1 MLFIAFIQTYL
12 FLYPIYNPIG
22 GVRLLE
28 EAWNLLSGDVQVI
41 FRIADSNLD
50 ALNTVDLGPSA
61 LLAWV
66 NARCGRG

>member
-1 MLFIAFIQTYL
+1 MY
-12 FLYPIYNPIG
+12 LYPIYNPIG

-50 ALNTVDLGPSA
+50 ALNTVDL
-61 LLAWV
+61 
-66 NARCGRG
+66 